1 MTDVRVASQVAS
13 SEEMLGL
20 SGEARLPEQRECP
33 VCNKDRVSSLRNKE
47 EKALVCLGTR
57 SGTWASWAGSVE
69 DRSAREI
76 KKDAPESG
84 IPRARCWI
92 WARIWKQSRDLESVH
107 GSRDGHQNQ
116 SRLGS

>member
-84 IPRARCWI
+84 IPQGVGYGRESGSKAGI
-92 WARIWKQSRDLESVH
+92 WSQVH